1 MTSASFNV
9 SITDNNI
16 LEIDEN
22 FELVIDMSSLPIGVT
37 VGIPAQ
43 VTVTIVDD
51 DSKYMKLCTC
61 ILAQYH

>member
-51 DSKYMKLCTC
+51 DSKYMKLCT
-61 ILAQYH
+61 Y

>member
-22 FELVIDMSSLPIGVT
+22 FELVIDISSLPIGVT

-43 VTVTIVDD
+43 VIVTIVDD
-51 DSKYMKLCTC
+51 DGKYMKLCT
-61 ILAQYH
+61 